1 LNWLVVMSNFWG
13 ADHQPYKLVILDK
26 QGKIDFVGHYPTYEQ
41 AHKVAEFLKDKDVH
55 SEIRISN
62 PDGLGEEVEND

>member
-1 LNWLVVMSNFWG
+1 MTNS
-13 ADHQPYKLVILDK
+13 PYKLVILDK

-41 AHKVAEFLKDKDVH
+41 AYKYIDVH

-62 PDGLGEEVEND
+62 PDVLG